1 MKEPTQRQWE
11 VLTFIAQY
19 IDTHTFPPT
28 IREIG
33 SYFGIS
39 VKGAY
44 DHVVALKKKGY
55 LTYEERRSRTME
67 ILKFEKTRDSKDFV
81 KIPRLGVV
89 AAGQP
94 SIAEENWDGFVTLH
108 RSMLKKSGDYFAL
121 TVRGDSMDGAGIMD
135 GDTAIVEKRETLRN
149 GEIAV
154 VQLEDKVTLKRF
166 FWENNQV
173 RLQPEN
179 PNYSPIYCSE
189 DLQILGRLVTLIR
202 SY

>member
-19 IDTHTFPPT
+19 IDTHSFPPT

-33 SYFGIS
+33 SHFGIS

-67 ILKFEKTRDSKDFV
+67 ILKGEPIRDAGDFI
-81 KIPRLGVV
+81 KIPRLGIV

-94 SIAEENWDGFVTLH
+94 SIAEEHWDGFITLH
-108 RSMLKKSGDYFAL
+108 HSMLKKAGDYFAL

-135 GDTAIVEKRETLRN
+135 GDTAIVEKRTSLRN

-154 VQLEDKVTLKRF
+154 IRLDDRVTLKRF
-166 FWENNQV
+166 FLENNQV

-179 PNYSPIYCSE
+179 PNYPPIYCSE
-189 DLQILGRLVTLIR
+189 GLQILGRLVTLIR